1 MGINSR
7 GLFASPESA
16 RIDVATMP
24 RHIIQNINSY
34 LSFDVFEGK
43 ETITLKDF
51 MDSFGE
57 YVKHY
62 GYMTLEFWNI
72 WEGFLLSV
80 ARMNPDITRIDLHFY
95 CMDEQIPY
103 IISVQGEKCWFTTF
117 EHDVTQEMW
126 LDYPKSKSVSDGES
140 GENDESAE
148 ESENDVMYEDDRP
161 EFNVERYRA
170 NYKDVCGKVVPVS
183 EMKDQA
189 WKLDTAMTELMLFG
203 RGRLI

>member
-1 MGINSR
+1 MAAIASTVKGSAYEET
-7 GLFASPESA
+7 LSPEEY
-16 RIDVATMP
+16 P
-24 RHIIQNINSY
+24 LYIQ
-34 LSFDVFEGK
+34 
-43 ETITLKDF
+43 T
-51 MDSFGE
+51 
-57 YVKHY
+57 
-62 GYMTLEFWNI
+62 
-72 WEGFLLSV
+72 
-80 ARMNPDITRIDLHFY
+80 
-95 CMDEQIPY
+95 
-103 IISVQGEKCWFTTF
+103 VQGQTIRTLIEAI
-117 EHDVTQEMW
+117 E
-126 LDYPKSKSVSDGES
+126 LILPKSKSVSDGES

>member
-1 MGINSR
+1 MGIDSR
-7 GLFASPESA
+7 GLFASPENA
-16 RIDVATMP
+16 TIDVAAMP
-24 RHIIQNINSY
+24 RHIIRDITSY

-62 GYMTLEFWNI
+62 GYMNLEFWNI
-72 WEGFLLSV
+72 WEGFLISV
-80 ARMNPDITRIDLHFY
+80 AAMNPDIPRIDLHFY
-95 CMDEQIPY
+95 CMDEQIAY
-103 IISVQGEKCWFTTF
+103 IISVQGDKCWFTTF
-117 EHDVTQEMW
+117 EHDLTEKMW
-126 LDYPKSKSVSDGES
+126 LDYPKSKSEADDKSD
-140 GENDESAE
+140 E
-148 ESENDVMYEDDRP
+148 ESDNEVMYEDDRP

-170 NYKDVCGKVVPVS
+170 TYKDVCGKVVPVS

-189 WKLDTAMTELMLFG
+189 WKYDTAMTELMLFG

>member
-1 MGINSR
+1 MGIDSR
-7 GLFASPESA
+7 GLFASPEN
-16 RIDVATMP
+16 ATIEVGAMS
-24 RHIIQNINSY
+24 RYIIENINSY
-34 LSFDVFEGK
+34 LSFNVFEGK

-80 ARMNPDITRIDLHFY
+80 ARMNPDIPRIDLHFY

-103 IISVQGEKCWFTTF
+103 IISVQGDKCWFTTF
-117 EHDVTQEMW
+117 EHDLTEKMW
-126 LDYPKSKSVSDGES
+126 LDYPKSEEADGES
-140 GENDESAE
+140 DE
-148 ESENDVMYEDDRP
+148 ESENEVMYEDDRP

-170 NYKDVCGKVVPVS
+170 TYKDVCGKVVPVS

-189 WKLDTAMTELMLFG
+189 WKYDSAITELMLFG
-203 RGRLI
+203 RSRLI

>member
-1 MGINSR
+1 MGIDSR
-7 GLFASPESA
+7 GLFASPENATINVSA
-16 RIDVATMP
+16 MP
-24 RHIIQNINSY
+24 QHIIQDINSY

-62 GYMTLEFWNI
+62 GYMTLQFWNT
-72 WEGFLLSV
+72 WEEFLLSV
-80 ARMNPDITRIDLHFY
+80 ATMNPDIPRIDLHFY

-103 IISVQGEKCWFTTF
+103 IISVQGERCWFTTF
-117 EHDVTQEMW
+117 DNDLTEKMW
-126 LDYPKSKSVSDGES
+126 LDYPKSNKEADD
-140 GENDESAE
+140 DESDE
-148 ESENDVMYEDDRP
+148 HSGNDVMYEDDRP
-161 EFNVERYRA
+161 EFNVERYRST
-170 NYKDVCGKVVPVS
+170 YKDVCGKVVPVS

-189 WKLDTAMTELMLFG
+189 WKYDTAMTELMLFG